1 MCKETP
7 SPNPSASD
15 KTLQLNIKQHKQK
28 KIIAKQQ
35 LQQLALISATKQ

>member
-7 SPNPSASD
+7 LPNQSASD
-15 KTLQLNIKQHKQK
+15 KTLQLDIKQHKQK